1 MKKLQILKQC
11 SLFKGI
17 DPAEI
22 EKLLNCLK
30 SHEKTYQKNETI
42 IRQGDIIH
50 EIGLVLDGQAHIY
63 HIDIWGNKTIISEIK
78 ASEFFLESYACAL
91 QQEIDLNVVATEI
104 TTILFLD
111 ISHLIRSCQH
121 SCSFHHK
128 IIQNLLSIVSNKNV
142 LLTQK
147 IHHLTRRTTQEKILS
162 YLNSQA
168 LKNNSLTFEI
178 PFNRQQLADYLAVER
193 SALSSELSKLQKN
206 GIIAYKKNTFQLKK
220 S

>member
-63 HIDIWGNKTIISEIK
+63 HIDFGVIKQFVSE
-78 ASEFFLESYACAL
+78 
-91 QQEIDLNVVATEI
+91 N
-104 TTILFLD
+104 
-111 ISHLIRSCQH
+111 
-121 SCSFHHK
+121 
-128 IIQNLLSIVSNKNV
+128 
-142 LLTQK
+142 
-147 IHHLTRRTTQEKILS
+147 
-162 YLNSQA
+162 
-168 LKNNSLTFEI
+168 
-178 PFNRQQLADYLAVER
+178 
-193 SALSSELSKLQKN
+193 
-206 GIIAYKKNTFQLKK
+206 
-220 S
+220 

>member
-63 HIDIWGNKTIISEIK
+63 HIDFWGNKTIISEIK

-111 ISHLIRSCQH
+111 ISHL
-121 SCSFHHK
+121 
-128 IIQNLLSIVSNKNV
+128 
-142 LLTQK
+142 

>member
-1 MKKLQILKQC
+1 MLFLQQKEQIMKKLQILKQC

-63 HIDIWGNKTIISEIK
+63 HIDFWGNKTIISEIK

-162 YLNSQA
+162 
-168 LKNNSLTFEI
+168 LTFEI

>member
-30 SHEKTYQKNETI
+30 SHEKTYQKNGLI
-42 IRQGDIIH
+42 IQSVF
-50 EIGLVLDGQAHIY
+50 LIY
-63 HIDIWGNKTIISEIK
+63 SYSKTIISEIK

>member
-63 HIDIWGNKTIISEIK
+63 HIDFWGNKTIISEIK

-147 IHHLTRRTTQEKILS
+147 IHS

>member
-63 HIDIWGNKTIISEIK
+63 HI
-78 ASEFFLESYACAL
+78 EFFLESYACAL

-147 IHHLTRRTTQEKILS
+147 IQHLTRRTTQEKILS

>member
-1 MKKLQILKQC
+1 M
-11 SLFKGI
+11 G
-17 DPAEI
+17 
-22 EKLLNCLK
+22 
-30 SHEKTYQKNETI
+30 
-42 IRQGDIIH
+42 
-50 EIGLVLDGQAHIY
+50 
-63 HIDIWGNKTIISEIK
+63 
-78 ASEFFLESYACAL
+78 
-91 QQEIDLNVVATEI
+91 
-104 TTILFLD
+104 
-111 ISHLIRSCQH
+111 
-121 SCSFHHK
+121 
-128 IIQNLLSIVSNKNV
+128 
-142 LLTQK
+142 K

>member
-63 HIDIWGNKTIISEIK
+63 QIK

>member
-42 IRQGDIIH
+42 IRQSDIIH

-63 HIDIWGNKTIISEIK
+63 HIDFWGNKTIISEIK

>member
-17 DPAEI
+17 DPA
-22 EKLLNCLK
+22 
-30 SHEKTYQKNETI
+30 
-42 IRQGDIIH
+42 
-50 EIGLVLDGQAHIY
+50 
-63 HIDIWGNKTIISEIK
+63 
-78 ASEFFLESYACAL
+78 ACAL

-206 GIIAYKKNTFQLKK
+206 GIIAYKKNFNPPLNFQTIPVIPMHRFIKIPLLIIKII
-220 S
+220 SLTVFFY